1 MGRQIVPEAG
11 NPMKPLIDPRLG
23 DAEDDASSTKSRS
36 LWRIGG
42 TLLAEVSLP
51 KLVLSWLMLIAVPA
65 LLLGVAPLVATAWLR
80 TISDKVAVLAG
91 LGSLL
96 LLLLV
101 AVAGGIVGRPL
112 YRMAERGFWSLN
124 ALAVQPI
131 YALCREGLRHL
142 IEGMMKSS
150 DAGRRSRLRAMAA
163 AGGGILVSLA
173 SVLIIALAWPFTR
186 WIGEAAD
193 LLLPHR
199 LLIPS
204 LANGILLV
212 AVYVAVAAL
221 VWGTADATMDQPADL
236 PAFDPAPDGGRV
248 WRVAH
253 LSDLH
258 IVGGRYGFRIESGRM
273 GPRGN
278 HRVERTMRA
287 LERVHAACPLYII
300 LVTGDMTDAGSSA
313 EWAEFFDLMARFPA
327 LAERMLILPGNHDVN
342 VVDRANPARL
352 DLPFSPGKQLRRL
365 RTLSAIA
372 AIQGDRVRLVNP
384 ATDGRLGTT
393 LSDMV
398 SSHRGAMT
406 AFADSGALRLAWEIS
421 DVWADCFPMVLP
433 PDGEDGLG
441 VVLLNSNAETH
452 FSFTNALGLVST
464 EQAACIAALHRQF
477 PRAHWI
483 VALHHHLVEY
493 PAPAKAFSERIGTAL
508 INGSW
513 FARQLQA
520 FASRL
525 LVMHG
530 HRHIDWI
537 GICGKLRIVSAPS
550 TVMGA
555 AGKDLH
561 FHIHTLAAGPDGLHL
576 LAPEKV
582 EIGKANAQET
592 VSLEFGALRFSG
604 SADQIGD
611 PAAGGVLRAEGHK
624 GDGNGHTDEG
634 AEQTPKKAPE
644 KY

>member
-1 MGRQIVPEAG
+1 
-11 NPMKPLIDPRLG
+11 MKPLIDPRLG

-51 KLVLSWLMLIAVPA
+51 KLVLSWIMLIALPA
-65 LLLGVAPLVATAWLR
+65 LLLGIAPLIATAWLR
-80 TISDKVAVLAG
+80 TISDKVTVLAG

-101 AVAGGIVGRPL
+101 AAVGWIIGRPL

-124 ALAVQPI
+124 ALAVQPM

-142 IEGMMKSS
+142 MEGLMKHP
-150 DAGRRSRLRAMAA
+150 DAARRSRLRAVAA
-163 AGGGILVSLA
+163 GGGGILVSAA
-173 SVLIIALAWPFTR
+173 SILLIALAWPFTR
-186 WIGEAAD
+186 WIGEAVD
-193 LLLPHR
+193 LLSPHR

-212 AVYVAVAAL
+212 AAYVAVVAL

-236 PAFDPAPDGGRV
+236 DVFDLPPDGGRV

-258 IVGGRYGFRIESGRM
+258 FVGGRHGFRIESGRM
-273 GPRGN
+273 GPQGN
-278 HRVERTMRA
+278 ERVERTMTA
-287 LERVHAACPLYII
+287 LERVHAARPVDII
-300 LVTGDMTDAGSSA
+300 LVTGDMTDAGSSV
-313 EWAEFFDLMARFPA
+313 EWAEFFDLMVRFPT
-327 LAERMLILPGNHDVN
+327 LTERMLILPGNHDIN

-352 DLPFSPGKQLRRL
+352 DLPFSSGKQLRRL

-372 AIQGDRVRLVNP
+372 AVQGNRVRLVNP
-384 ATDGRLGTT
+384 STNGRLGSA

-398 SSHRGAMT
+398 SSHRDTFT
-406 AFADSGALRLAWEIS
+406 AFANSGAFRLTLEIS

-464 EQAACIAALHRQF
+464 DQAKCISKLVEQF

-508 INGSW
+508 VNGSW
-513 FARQLQA
+513 LSRQLQG
-520 FASRL
+520 FATRIV
-525 LVMHG
+525 VMHG

-537 GICGKLRIVSAPS
+537 GTCGRLRIVSAPS
-550 TVMGA
+550 PVMESTRADEGT
-555 AGKDLH
+555 H
-561 FHIHTLAAGPDGLHL
+561 IYIHTLAAGRDGLCL
-576 LAPEKV
+576 LAPERV
-582 EIGKANAQET
+582 EIGASQ
-592 VSLEFGALRFSG
+592 
-604 SADQIGD
+604 
-611 PAAGGVLRAEGHK
+611 
-624 GDGNGHTDEG
+624 
-634 AEQTPKKAPE
+634 
-644 KY
+644 

>member
-1 MGRQIVPEAG
+1 L
-11 NPMKPLIDPRLG
+11 KPLIDPRLG

-36 LWRIGG
+36 LWSIGG

-51 KLVLSWLMLIAVPA
+51 KLVLSWVMLIALPA
-65 LLLGVAPLVATAWLR
+65 LLLGVGPLVATAWLR

-101 AVAGGIVGRPL
+101 AVAGWIIGRPL

-124 ALAVQPI
+124 ALAVQPG

-142 IEGMMKSS
+142 IERLMKNP
-150 DAGRRSRLRAMAA
+150 DVARRSRLRAVAA
-163 AGGGILVSLA
+163 AGGGLFVSA
-173 SVLIIALAWPFTR
+173 TSVLLMVIAWPFTH
-186 WIGEAAD
+186 WVGEAAD
-193 LLLPHR
+193 LISPHR
-199 LLIPS
+199 LVIPS

-212 AVYVAVAAL
+212 AVYVAVVAL

-236 PAFDPAPDGGRV
+236 DVFDLPPDGGRV

-258 IVGGRYGFRIESGRM
+258 FVGGRYGFRIESGRM
-273 GPRGN
+273 GPQGN
-278 HRVERTMRA
+278 DRAEHTMTT
-287 LERVHAACPLYII
+287 LERVHAARPVDII

-313 EWAEFFDLMARFPA
+313 EWVEFFDLMARFPT
-327 LAERMLILPGNHDVN
+327 LAERMLILPGNHDIN

-352 DLPFSPGKQLRRL
+352 DLPFSSGKQLRRL
-365 RTLSAIA
+365 RTLSAITA
-372 AIQGDRVRLVNP
+372 VQGNRVRLVDASAN
-384 ATDGRLGTT
+384 GRLGSA
-393 LSDMV
+393 LSDVV
-398 SSHRGAMT
+398 SSHRDTIT
-406 AFADSGALRLAWEIS
+406 AFANSGALRLTLEIS

-441 VVLLNSNAETH
+441 VVLLNSNAESH

-464 EQAACIAALHRQF
+464 EQAACIATLDQQF

-513 FARQLQA
+513 FSRQLQA

-525 LVMHG
+525 VVMHG

-537 GICGKLRIVSAPS
+537 GTCGKLRIVSAPS
-550 TVMGA
+550 IVREA
-555 AGKDLH
+555 AGDDAH
-561 FHIHTLAAGPDGLHL
+561 FHIHTLATGPDGLYL

-582 EIGKANAQET
+582 EVSKA
-592 VSLEFGALRFSG
+592 
-604 SADQIGD
+604 
-611 PAAGGVLRAEGHK
+611 RAEE
-624 GDGNGHTDEG
+624 T
-634 AEQTPKKAPE
+634 ASL
-644 KY
+644 

>member
-1 MGRQIVPEAG
+1 
-11 NPMKPLIDPRLG
+11 MKPLINPRLG
-23 DAEDDASSTKSRS
+23 DAEDDASSPKSRS
-36 LWRIGG
+36 LWSITG

-51 KLVLSWLMLIAVPA
+51 KLLLSWVMLIALPA
-65 LLLGVAPLVATAWLR
+65 LLLGVGPLIATAWLR
-80 TISDKVAVLAG
+80 AISDKVAVLAG

-101 AVAGGIVGRPL
+101 AVAGWVVGWPL

-124 ALAVQPI
+124 ALAVQPA

-142 IEGMMKSS
+142 TEGLMKHPE
-150 DAGRRSRLRAMAA
+150 AARRSRLRAVAA
-163 AGGGILVSLA
+163 AGGGLFVSA
-173 SVLIIALAWPFTR
+173 TSVLLIALAWPFTR

-193 LLLPHR
+193 LILPHR
-199 LLIPS
+199 LVIPS
-204 LANGILLV
+204 LANGVLLV

-221 VWGTADATMDQPADL
+221 VWGTADATSDQPADL
-236 PAFDPAPDGGRV
+236 DAFDMPPESGRV

-273 GPRGN
+273 GPQGN
-278 HRVERTMRA
+278 DRVERTMTT
-287 LERVHAACPLYII
+287 LERVHADRPVDII

-352 DLPFSPGKQLRRL
+352 DLPFSSGKQLRRL

-372 AIQGDRVRLVNP
+372 AIQGNRVRLANP
-384 ATDGRLGTT
+384 TTNGRLGSA

-398 SSHRGAMT
+398 SSHRDTIT
-406 AFADSGALRLAWEIS
+406 AFADSGALRLTFEIS
-421 DVWADCFPMVLP
+421 DVWAKCFPMVLP

-464 EQAACIAALHRQF
+464 EQAMCIAALNEQF

-513 FARQLQA
+513 FARELQA
-520 FASRL
+520 FANRL
-525 LVMHG
+525 VVMHG

-537 GICGKLRIVSAPS
+537 GTCGKLRIVSAPS
-550 TVMGA
+550 TVMA
-555 AGKDLH
+555 ATGDGGTH
-561 FHIHTLAAGPDGLHL
+561 FHIHTLAAGPDGLYL

-582 EIGKANAQET
+582 EVSEERAQAPA
-592 VSLEFGALRFSG
+592 SL
-604 SADQIGD
+604 
-611 PAAGGVLRAEGHK
+611 
-624 GDGNGHTDEG
+624 
-634 AEQTPKKAPE
+634 
-644 KY
+644 